1 MRNTLY
7 LLLIL
12 VLAQATTCKN
22 GKTGS
27 NCFKARLEIKAL
39 CMNYT
44 LTVLEGKIDTSLV
57 ESKWTDPN
65 TGKEY
70 ANAFRLGTP
79 CNFPV
84 NLNQGDEFYFTIDN
98 TVDNNCAV
106 CKAYYPTPSKAL
118 NIRVI
123 EGPCLK

>member
-1 MRNTLY
+1 MRNLIY
-7 LLLIL
+7 LLLIFIL
-12 VLAQATTCKN
+12 TQSTTCKK
-22 GKTGS
+22 GKAGS
-27 NCFKARLEIKAL
+27 NCFKARFEIKAI

-44 LTVLEGKIDTSLV
+44 FTVIEGNIDTTLV
-57 ESKWTDPN
+57 ESRWTDPN

-70 ANAFRLGTP
+70 TNAFRLGSP
-79 CNFPV
+79 CNLPAT
-84 NLNQGDEFYFTIDN
+84 LNQGDEFYFTIDN

-106 CKAYYPTPSKAL
+106 CKAYYPVPAKAL